1 MSANELE
8 TRARGLTAG
17 RITMALF
24 PYLIVIAVFSVAKL
38 VGTVKAWLA
47 TTDVKIPWPGL
58 DGNVLTAA
66 GTKNSSTIYTLPWLS
81 GPGTSLLICSLI
93 TAVVYGVSMA
103 AWGKELKD
111 TAYKMRFAFLTVAS
125 VLALAYVIACWITFV
140 IAWPVLARAYGT
152 LDTRHTLWTFVRIAV
167 AGGCAWLAVRLLEVV
182 APVLDYA
189 SGNSRGQAVVSL
201 SSLCLTV
208 LVVFLTAVLF
218 SMAGLINAVFAN
230 SFDDISIV
238 PTFILTPLT
247 YLGGVF
253 YSIDLL
259 APFWR
264 VVSQANPILHM
275 VNAFRYG
282 VCAIAK
288 MLHDVLILLGL
299 AALMGVVAGWEMD
312 ALFLTA
318 VLTVVGFSV
327 QDVIVVF
334 DRIRENIT
342 RHRDEDYETIVNR
355 SLLETLHRSLAT
367 QLNAIFV
374 MVAIILFGGA
384 TMRQFMLTMLVGMVT
399 GTYSSI
405 FFAVPL
411 LVVWEKGAL
420 SGLRRLLARR
430 GASAA

>member
-1 MSANELE
+1 MYNLVQKRRWYFGFSGILLVLGIAAMVYSTIVIGSPLRLSIDFVGGSLLE
-8 TRARGLTAG
+8 VAFDADHATEEVRGLVVEAG
-17 RITMALF
+17 YAD
-24 PYLIVIAVFSVAKL
+24 PVVN
-38 VGTVKAWLA
+38 TV
-47 TTDVKIPWPGL
+47 D
-58 DGNVLTAA
+58 DN
-66 GTKNSSTIYTLPWLS
+66 
-81 GPGTSLLICSLI
+81 
-93 TAVVYGVSMA
+93 
-103 AWGKELKD
+103 
-111 TAYKMRFAFLTVAS
+111 R
-125 VLALAYVIACWITFV
+125 TFV
-140 IAWPVLARAYGT
+140 IRTKEMDVHSKDALLATFASRLGAVTERRYESVGPT
-152 LDTRHTLWTFVRIAV
+152 IGRETTR
-167 AGGCAWLAVRLLEVV
+167 
-182 APVLDYA
+182 
-189 SGNSRGQAVVSL
+189 S
-201 SSLCLTV
+201 
-208 LVVFLTAVLF
+208 
-218 SMAGLINAVFAN
+218 AGLAIAATSLVILLFIAFAFR
-230 SFDDISIV
+230 SV
-238 PTFILTPLT
+238 P
-247 YLGGVF
+247 
-253 YSIDLL
+253 
-259 APFWR
+259 
-264 VVSQANPILHM
+264 
-275 VNAFRYG
+275 NAFRYG

>member
-1 MSANELE
+1 MYNLVQKRRWYFGFSGILLVLGIAAMIYSTIVIGSPLRLSIDFVGGSLLE
-8 TRARGLTAG
+8 VAFDADHATEEVRGLVMDAG
-17 RITMALF
+17 YAD
-24 PYLIVIAVFSVAKL
+24 PVVN
-38 VGTVKAWLA
+38 TV
-47 TTDVKIPWPGL
+47 D
-58 DGNVLTAA
+58 DN
-66 GTKNSSTIYTLPWLS
+66 
-81 GPGTSLLICSLI
+81 
-93 TAVVYGVSMA
+93 
-103 AWGKELKD
+103 
-111 TAYKMRFAFLTVAS
+111 R
-125 VLALAYVIACWITFV
+125 TFV
-140 IAWPVLARAYGT
+140 IRTKEMDVRSKDALLATLASRLGPVTERRYESVGPT
-152 LDTRHTLWTFVRIAV
+152 IGRETTR
-167 AGGCAWLAVRLLEVV
+167 
-182 APVLDYA
+182 
-189 SGNSRGQAVVSL
+189 S
-201 SSLCLTV
+201 
-208 LVVFLTAVLF
+208 
-218 SMAGLINAVFAN
+218 AGLAIAATSLVILLFIAFAFR
-230 SFDDISIV
+230 SV
-238 PTFILTPLT
+238 P
-247 YLGGVF
+247 
-253 YSIDLL
+253 
-259 APFWR
+259 
-264 VVSQANPILHM
+264 
-275 VNAFRYG
+275 NAFRYG

-399 GTYSSI
+399 GTYSSL

-411 LVVWEKGAL
+411 LVVWEQGAL
-420 SGLRRLLARR
+420 SGLRRLFARR